1 MCRLLAVVIDR
12 FLLED
17 FDARSTFASFLPG
30 VAGYFGKPVWAF
42 YVNRGQGKLQSLF
55 QWAVST
61 AISGVEFPLH

>member
-55 QWAVST
+55 Q
-61 AISGVEFPLH
+61 